1 MPGTYS
7 VIVTPRSFAD
17 LPEYAASSGSPTSA
31 RNQPKARQDS
41 RALPSPS
48 SSRRSTQSDPNVV
61 VLDRFED
68 LPTTTSPSSCV
79 FPLSG
84 QGGLP
89 DSMQHMSLNIPP
101 ALPAPS
107 RSTTPTM
114 RTAAESRLVLHFR
127 SYIIDRLV
135 PSSIKDSQNG
145 SSRPGPIGDIFETA
159 AKKFP
164 PVSSILNI
172 IDRFWLIDTAPSRDL
187 RAECTQP
194 QLPRPSHSRRS
205 DRTLRP
211 GTLRTISYT
220 LQQRHVVR
228 RSLSPPLPPLHL

>member
-17 LPEYAASSGSPTSA
+17 LPEYAATSGNPTSTQ
-31 RNQPKARQDS
+31 NQTHARQEARTLSSPNSS
-41 RALPSPS
+41 RA
-48 SSRRSTQSDPNVV
+48 STQSDPNVV

-68 LPTTTSPSSCV
+68 LSATTSPSASG
-79 FPLSG
+79 FPPSG

-101 ALPAPS
+101 AFPAQS
-107 RSTTPTM
+107 RSTTPNT

-145 SSRPGPIGDIFETA
+145 SPRPGPIGDIFETA
-159 AKKFP
+159 ANEFP
-164 PVSSILNI
+164 PVSCITHD
-172 IDRFWLIDTAPSRDL
+172 IDQI
-187 RAECTQP
+187 
-194 QLPRPSHSRRS
+194 
-205 DRTLRP
+205 
-211 GTLRTISYT
+211 
-220 LQQRHVVR
+220 
-228 RSLSPPLPPLHL
+228 

>member
-17 LPEYAASSGSPTSA
+17 LPEYAASSGSPLSAKNQTSA
-31 RNQPKARQDS
+31 RS
-41 RALPSPS
+41 LSSPIS
-48 SSRRSTQSDPNVV
+48 NKTSTQTDPNVI

-68 LPTTTSPSSCV
+68 QPTTTSPSSSG
-79 FPLSG
+79 FPPSG

-101 ALPAPS
+101 ALPVPS
-107 RSTTPTM
+107 RSTTPTT

-135 PSSIKDSQNG
+135 PSSIKDSRSG
-145 SSRPGPIGDIFETA
+145 SPAPSPIGDIFENA

-164 PVSSILNI
+164 PVSYI
-172 IDRFWLIDTAPSRDL
+172 
-187 RAECTQP
+187 
-194 QLPRPSHSRRS
+194 RS
-205 DRTLRP
+205 DITDQ
-211 GTLRTISYT
+211 I
-220 LQQRHVVR
+220 
-228 RSLSPPLPPLHL
+228 